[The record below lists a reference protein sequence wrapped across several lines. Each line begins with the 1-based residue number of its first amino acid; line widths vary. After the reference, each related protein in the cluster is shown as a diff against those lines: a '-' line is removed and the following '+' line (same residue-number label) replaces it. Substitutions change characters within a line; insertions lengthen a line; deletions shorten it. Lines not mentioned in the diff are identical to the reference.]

1 MKIVMLEAATVSRND
16 VSFDDIYALGEV
28 TEYPLTPADKLV
40 EYIGDAEAVLCNKS
54 RLTAEVLEQC
64 PKLKYIGEC
73 ATGFNNIDI
82 EAAKRLGITVCNVPA
97 YSDGAVAQQVFSFIL
112 HFASRVADYNS
123 FVSEKGW
130 INSPSFAAIEFPTV
144 ELAGKTLGIVGFGR
158 IGKTVANIAAAFGMK
173 VIVSTRTVR
182 NESGVEF
189 VSFKELMERSD
200 FITLHCP
207 LTPETAGLVNMDA
220 LKLCKPSAVLIN
232 TSRGPVVNE
241 KDLAQALESG
251 IIAGAGLDV
260 LEAEPMAEDCPLFRA
275 KNCVITPHVAW
286 APRET
291 RVRLMKTVAENLA
304 AYKNGAPVNKVN

>member
-28 TEYPLTPADKLV
+28 TEYPLTPDDKIV
-40 EYIGDAEAVLCNKS
+40 EYIGNAQAVLCNKTL
-54 RLTAEVLEQC
+54 LTAEVLEKC
-64 PKLKYIGEC
+64 PELEYIGEC

-112 HFASRVADYNS
+112 HFASRVADYNR

-130 INSPSFAAIEFPTV
+130 INSPSFAPIEFPTI
-144 ELAGKTLGIVGFGR
+144 ELAGKTLGIIGFGR
-158 IGKTVANIAAAFGMK
+158 IGKTVAGIASAFGMK
-173 VIVSTRTVR
+173 VIVNTRTVR
-182 NESGVEF
+182 NEEGVEF
-189 VSFKELMERSD
+189 VSFEELMKRSD

-207 LTPETAGLVNMDA
+207 LTPETNGLVDMNA

-241 KDLAQALESG
+241 HDLAKALESG

-260 LEAEPMAEDCPLFRA
+260 LSTEPMAADCPLFGA
-275 KNCVITPHVAW
+275 ENCVITPHVAW

-291 RVRLMKTVAENLA
+291 RVRLMKTVADNLA
-304 AYKNGAPVNKVN
+304 AYISGKPVNKVN